1 MLLDTTQLVA
11 GFGLGMVHAAEADH
25 LLALGALVDGR
36 RGRAGVV
43 GEAARWGLGHGLAIC
58 AVGFLALMAGIP
70 IPRRLELL
78 AEWGLVAMLLGLGL
92 HRLIR
97 PSSGASRPSSRKGLG
112 AVVVGVVH
120 GLGGSAALALLAA
133 ATVHPATR
141 ACAWLGLFCLG
152 TVAGMSLIA
161 LLMTGI
167 FGAGRRR
174 CPWAWLH
181 RSCAAGSIVLGLY
194 LLHDLLTHHA

>member
-1 MLLDTTQLVA
+1 MPFETTQLAA

-58 AVGFLALMAGIP
+58 AVGFLALLAGVP
-70 IPRRLELL
+70 VPEAFEPL
-78 AEWGLVAMLLGLGL
+78 AAWALVVMLLGLGV
-92 HRLIR
+92 HRFLR
-97 PSSGASRPSSRKGLG
+97 PPSEEAPPRRRGLG
-112 AVVVGVVH
+112 ALVVGVVH

-161 LLMTGI
+161 LAMTGL
-167 FGAGRRR
+167 FGHGDRRLA
-174 CPWAWLH
+174 WAWLH
-181 RSCAAGSIVLGLY
+181 RVCAAGSIVLGLS
-194 LLHDLLTHHA
+194 LLHDLLAHST

>member
-1 MLLDTTQLVA
+1 MLFETTQLAA
-11 GFGLGMVHAAEADH
+11 GFGLGVVHAAEADH

-58 AVGFLALMAGIP
+58 AVGFLALLADVP
-70 IPRRLELL
+70 IPANFATL
-78 AEWGLVAMLLGLGL
+78 AEWSLVAMLLGLGV
-92 HRLIR
+92 HRFLR
-97 PSSGASRPSSRKGLG
+97 PPSDAPPRRRSLG
-112 AVVVGVVH
+112 ALVVGVVH

-161 LLMTGI
+161 LAMTGL
-167 FGAGRRR
+167 FGHGDRRIA
-174 CPWAWLH
+174 WTWLH
-181 RSCAAGSIVLGLY
+181 RACAAGSVVLGLF
-194 LLHDLLTHHA
+194 LLHDLLAHPA